1 MPWCGAVRKLL
12 RHMVRCPNGQTCNVC
27 AAECRRTDAEPP
39 RTDYWQ
45 ALRQAGAD
53 DEAMRIVG

>member
-1 MPWCGAVRKLL
+1 MRKLL
-12 RHMVRCPNGQTCNVC
+12 RHMVRCPNGAQCNVC